1 MTKIKLMLCTIFMV
15 ILVTA
20 CSASVSTTPSLSAPA
35 CSNKGLNLTTF
46 LTIIP
51 EQTSQSDIENL
62 LGNADGIEE
71 PLLEEWTWVYLCDEN
86 MNTRF
91 RVTYNT
97 LNRPFKVSKLNYYN
111 PKIDVSEL
119 INQFGSPELV
129 YKEIPE
135 IQQDEEIAK
144 YTFAYPSMG
153 LFASTISSSAP
164 LPSNEVTEI
173 YKEMPENTQ
182 QFLAEIRKRTDLE
195 IVEWP

>member
-1 MTKIKLMLCTIFMV
+1 MTKIKLMLSTIFMV

-20 CSASVSTTPSLSAPA
+20 CSAPASPTLSLSAPA

-119 INQFGSPELV
+119 INQFGPPELV

-135 IQQDEEIAK
+135 IQQGEKIAK

-153 LFASTISSSAP
+153 LFALTISSSVP
-164 LPSNEVTEI
+164 SPSNEVTEI

-182 QFLAEIRKRTDLE
+182 QFLAEIRKRTDVE